1 MRWPTPQHGQRRKM
15 QVHVFA
21 IHAVNHNL
29 IPYTT
34 VLPTEGTPQ
43 CCRLRGL
50 QALCGTEEWAGSA
63 IAGKFTETYDLKVV
77 QPRAL
82 PWARPGCRHCHANNG
97 DTSLTS
103 NNGTHGCTT
112 IPMTP
117 REKRAEDRAH
127 LARLVGKAASMA
139 CDAAAPVVSL
149 SASAVS

>member
-1 MRWPTPQHGQRRKM
+1 M

-21 IHAVNHNL
+21 MHAVNHNL

-50 QALCGTEEWAGSA
+50 QALCVTEEWAGSA
-63 IAGKFTETYDLKVV
+63 IAGKFTETDDLKVV

-82 PWARPGCRHCHANNG
+82 PWVRPGCRHYHGYDQDAGIANNG

-103 NNGTHGCTT
+103 NDGTHGCTT